1 MMQNANVTDKSLI
14 IFDWDGTLMDS
25 IGLIVESMHHAAAGF
40 NLTTTD
46 TAVKDIIGLSLE
58 RGIEILFPALSNSDK
73 ALLQER
79 YSDYYIANS
88 DQTPFFAP
96 IEPMLKSL
104 NSEGK
109 TLAVATGKKRR
120 GLDRILSVSNSSD
133 YFAITR
139 CTDEAKS
146 KPHPQMLIDIL
157 EATKTPI
164 EDTVYI
170 GDSIFDIQMANQLEM
185 TSIAVSYGA
194 AKAEHLAAQNPSYQ
208 VATPDELAKL
218 LCG

>member
-1 MMQNANVTDKSLI
+1 MKNNELAEKSLI

-25 IGLIVESMHHAAAGF
+25 IGLIVEAMHHAAAGF

-46 TAVKDIIGLSLE
+46 AAVKDIIGLSLE
-58 RGIEILFPALSNSDK
+58 RGIDRLFPNLSEADK
-73 ALLQER
+73 IALQER
-79 YSDYYIANS
+79 YSEYYIANS

-104 NSEGK
+104 KDQGK

-120 GLDRILSVSNSSD
+120 GLDRILMASNSAD
-133 YFAITR
+133 YFAVTR

-146 KPHPQMLIDIL
+146 KPDPQMLIDIL
-157 EATKTPI
+157 EVTKMAI
-164 EDTVYI
+164 ENAVYV
-170 GDSIFDIQMANQLEM
+170 GDSIFDIQMANQLGM
-185 TSIAVSYGA
+185 TSIAVDYGA
-194 AKAEHLAAQNPSYQ
+194 ATPEQLATRNPSYQ
-208 VATPDELAKL
+208 VATPIELAKL

>member
-1 MMQNANVTDKSLI
+1 MDTNTLANKSLI

-25 IGLIVESMHHAAAGF
+25 IGLIVESMHHAAAKF

-46 TAVKDIIGLSLE
+46 AAVKDIIGLSLE
-58 RGIEILFPALSNSDK
+58 RGIEILFPNTSDSDK
-73 ALLQER
+73 IALQER
-79 YSDYYIANS
+79 YSEYYIAHS
-88 DQTPFFAP
+88 DRTPFFDP
-96 IEPMLKSL
+96 IEPMLKAL
-104 NSEGK
+104 NSDGK

-120 GLDRILSVSNSSD
+120 GLDRILSASNSTD
-133 YFAITR
+133 YFAMTR

-157 EATKTPI
+157 EFTNTPI
-164 EDTVYI
+164 ENTVYV

-185 TSIAVSYGA
+185 TSIAVDYGA
-194 AKAEHLAAQNPSYQ
+194 AKPEHLAAQNPSYQ